1 MMTEKIISKKVSA
14 KSPKTFESGK
24 ISVVMT
30 TYNRGHMIRKSIE
43 SLLTQTYKNIE
54 IIIVDNGSTDNTPEI
69 LNEYRG
75 QEYQDTIRIFRLEE
89 NRRFAGGANYGLDQI
104 RGEWFTIL
112 DDDDLA
118 YPEAFTTMLKV
129 LDEVDPEITAI
140 NCNCIDSATG
150 QLSGHGPTG
159 DQYLSMEDTMQLCKG
174 EFWGLT
180 KSELLQGSRFN
191 AKLLAYDST
200 FWYQINQRAKRYYI
214 HKPLRLYVTD
224 HGPTDSQYFK
234 RKDRMMKTTMYRV
247 LLEEP
252 AYWESL
258 ANYLPKEL
266 RSVALKGF
274 IYMYMDDDPK
284 NTTKYLKILKENS
297 QLVYWGAKIT
307 KLLPSRLYRYIY
319 YLMSLK

>member
-1 MMTEKIISKKVSA
+1 MTQKVISKKASA
-14 KSPKTFESGK
+14 TSQKTFEPGK
-24 ISVVMT
+24 VSVVMT
-30 TYNRGHMIRKSIE
+30 TYNRGHMIEKSIE

-54 IIIVDNGSTDNTPEI
+54 IIIVDNGSTDNTPQI
-69 LNEYRG
+69 LNGYRTPEYKDIVRV
-75 QEYQDTIRIFRLEE
+75 FRLEE

-104 RGEWFTIL
+104 NGEWFTIL
-112 DDDDLA
+112 DDDDIA
-118 YPEAFTTMLKV
+118 YPEAFETMLKV

-150 QLSGHGPTG
+150 KLSGHGPTG

-180 KSELLQGSRFN
+180 KSELLEGSRFN
-191 AKLLAYDST
+191 ARLLAYDST

-234 RKDRMMKTTMYRV
+234 RKDRLMKTTMYRV

-258 ANYLPKEL
+258 AIYLPKEL
-266 RSVALKGF
+266 RSVALRGF
-274 IYMYMDDDPK
+274 IYMFMDDDLK
-284 NTTKYLKILKENS
+284 NTRKYLQILKDNS
-297 QLVYWGAKIT
+297 TTAYWGAKIT
-307 KLLPSRLYRYIY
+307 TILPSKVYRRLY
-319 YLMSLK
+319 YLNSLK